1 MSATSPNPTQFATSQ
16 PGGSGDHT
24 VHDKISW
31 GPGTG
36 ATGVVNQIDDAAGAR
51 LPVGGALIGT
61 PSDTSAVASILG
73 RLLKVIEQNPATL
86 TAGGNK
92 RVEIMVDNSGVPT
105 GQATSA
111 LSIPVVQPNDF
122 GATPHSLIAGASV
135 NATVVKASAGTLFG
149 GYVHNRVTA
158 ERFVKFYDKTASP
171 VAGDT
176 PIHRLAV
183 AGGVTLSVADLVGTH
198 GLKFTN
204 GLGYRTTTGLADADT
219 GAVAANDLVI
229 NLSYK

>member
-16 PGGSGDHT
+16 PGGTGDHT
-24 VHDKISW
+24 PHTKVAF
-31 GPGTG
+31 GTGTG
-36 ATGVVNQIDDAAGAR
+36 ASGVVTNVTDTLGER
-51 LPVGGALIGT
+51 LPVGGAILGT
-61 PSDTSAVASILG
+61 PSDTSAVASVLG
-73 RLLKVIEQNPATL
+73 RLLKLIEQNPASL
-86 TAGGNK
+86 TAGGNF
-92 RVEIMVDNSGVPT
+92 RTEIMVDNSGVPT
-105 GQATSA
+105 GQAISA
-111 LSIPVVQPNDF
+111 SSIPVVQPSDF

-149 GYVHNRVTA
+149 GYVHNRVTS
-158 ERFVKFYDKTASP
+158 ERFVKFYDKTGSP
-171 VAGDT
+171 AAADT
-176 PIHRLAV
+176 PIHRLAI
-183 AGGVTLSVADLVGTH
+183 AGGVTLSIADLVGPT